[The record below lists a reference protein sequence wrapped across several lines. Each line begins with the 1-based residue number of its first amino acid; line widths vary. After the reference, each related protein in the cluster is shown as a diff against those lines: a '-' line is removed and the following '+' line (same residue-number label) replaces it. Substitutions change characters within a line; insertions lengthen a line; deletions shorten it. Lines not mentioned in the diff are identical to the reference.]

1 MKGIFGYDSPLM
13 GALTAIGDCICLS
26 VLWLVFSLPVVTI
39 GASTTALYSAAYH
52 SVRKKEG
59 GLWRLFWGPFKE
71 NLRRSTLLW
80 AVVFVVLA
88 LLTADVFILRGMSV
102 AGKAFGRLYTVGLVL
117 WCLGITW
124 AVYVAAYAARF
135 SGKVLEVLK
144 FAGML
149 MVLHPIRML
158 GVMAPVLISIALT
171 LLIPFMALIGPGAV
185 FVIVSFTTE
194 KVFRLHMRPEDL
206 AKETGKEMIVDED
219 TEDGDDDQ

>member
-1 MKGIFGYDSPLM
+1 MKGIFGYDSPVM

-71 NLRRSTLLW
+71 NLKRSTILW
-80 AVVFVVLA
+80 AFVFLVLA
-88 LLTADVFILRGMSV
+88 ILTVDVFALRGMSI
-102 AGKAFGRLYTVGLVL
+102 AGKPFGRLYTVGLVL
-117 WCLGITW
+117 WCLGVTW

-135 SGKVLEVLK
+135 NGRVLEVLK

-158 GVMAPVLISIALT
+158 GVMAPLLAGIALT
-171 LLIPFMALIGPGAV
+171 LLVPFMALIGPAAV
-185 FVIVSFTTE
+185 FVIVSFTME

-206 AKETGKEMIVDED
+206 AKETAAPPAEDE
-219 TEDGDDDQ
+219 EEDDDDGQ